1 MRFDVNGSAIEAD
14 PAPGQCLRTL
24 LRERLEAAGSEHDWR
39 HITDQIGMFAYTGLN
54 KEQCDK
60 MINDPHIY
68 LTGDGRV
75 SMAGVTLD
83 NAPYIAQSMIAVT
96 E

>member
-1 MRFDVNGSAIEAD
+1 
-14 PAPGQCLRTL
+14 
-24 LRERLEAAGSEHDWR
+24 
-39 HITDQIGMFAYTGLN
+39 MFAYTGLN

-60 MINDPHIY
+60 MINDHHIY